1 MTSLPE
7 PHPMQPSIRSRRRHR
22 GFTLIELMVVLAIL
36 ALLAGLVGPRVLS
49 QLGGA
54 KSKTTA
60 VQIADLEKSLDL
72 FKLDVGRYP
81 TADEGLQALV
91 ARPASLAAWSG
102 PYLKGSGVP
111 ADPWGNAYRYAIAN
125 GRIEILSLGGD
136 GAPGGEGEAADIRNL
151 P

>member
-1 MTSLPE
+1 MTSLSK
-7 PHPMQPSIRSRRRHR
+7 PHPMQPSTRSRRRHR

-54 KSKTTA
+54 KTKTTA

-81 TADEGLQALV
+81 TTDEGLQALV
-91 ARPASLAAWSG
+91 VRPASLAGWSG

-111 ADPWGNAYRYAIAN
+111 ADPWGNAYRYTMAN
-125 GRIEILSLGGD
+125 GRIDILSLGGD
-136 GAPGGEGEAADIRNL
+136 AAPGGEGEAADIRNV